1 MPPPPASPKP
11 RGRRDLP
18 TGFAS
23 GGPGGRSAPR
33 RYSGKGRGRG
43 VAPLLGG
50 LSLTPDIPLSP
61 DTPLS
66 PVGWEGDTGNC
77 TPRRHPCPGRA
88 GRASLPGGRA
98 SLPGGRTRVLPLQP
112 PQTTATPRNDPPLQV
127 LVLFPPPRGCRP
139 RGAPDTRYLLTRGPE
154 AAQPP
159 GLRSRY

>member
-1 MPPPPASPKP
+1 MQIRRRLIVFHHFLCHRRPPPPNPEDAVICL
-11 RGRRDLP
+11 RALRAAGRAGAPLLAGTAGRD
-18 TGFAS
+18 
-23 GGPGGRSAPR
+23 GGG
-33 RYSGKGRGRG
+33 G

-127 LVLFPPPRGCRP
+127 LVLFPPPP
-139 RGAPDTRYLLTRGPE
+139 WLPPE
-154 AAQPP
+154 GSP
-159 GLRSRY
+159 